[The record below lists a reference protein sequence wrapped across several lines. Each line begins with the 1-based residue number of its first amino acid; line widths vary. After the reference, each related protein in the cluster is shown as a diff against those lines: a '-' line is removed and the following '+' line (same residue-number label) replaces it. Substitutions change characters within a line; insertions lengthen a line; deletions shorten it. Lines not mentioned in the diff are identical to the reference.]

1 MRFKALAACFLV
13 IAACTKKDAAPAD
26 SIAAA
31 DSAAA
36 AAPVTSLASFA
47 AVWEVTAKPEGKD
60 SVATTYVLN
69 TTDTTDWTFA
79 FPGGKPIHMR
89 VTGIKGDT
97 VMTETDVFESSVRK
111 GIQVH
116 TTGAS
121 WIQDGKMVGKITGHY
136 SVPTADSVL
145 VFSTEGIR
153 KY

>member
-1 MRFKALAACFLV
+1 MRFKALAAAILV
-13 IAACTKKDAAPAD
+13 LAACTKKDAATT
-26 SIAAA
+26 
-31 DSAAA
+31 DSAAVDTA
-36 AAPVTSLASFA
+36 AAAEPVTSLASFA

-97 VMTETDVFESSVRK
+97 VMTDTDVFESSVRK
-111 GIQVH
+111 GLQVH
-116 TTGAS
+116 TTGRS

-136 SVPTADSVL
+136 RVTGPDSVM
-145 VFSTEGIR
+145 VFDTEGTR

>member
-1 MRFKALAACFLV
+1 MRFKALAAGILV
-13 IAACTKKDAAPAD
+13 LAACTKKDSAPAD
-26 SIAAA
+26 SSAMDTTAAA
-31 DSAAA
+31 E
-36 AAPVTSLASFA
+36 PVTSLASFA
-47 AVWEVTAKPEGKD
+47 AVWDVSAKPEGKD

-111 GIQVH
+111 GLKAH
-116 TTGAS
+116 TTGTS
-121 WIQDGKMVGKITGHY
+121 WIQDGKMVGKITAHY
-136 SVPTADSVL
+136 QVNDPDSVR
-145 VFSTEGIR
+145 VFDTEGIR